1 MIFNFFKNNEE
12 EDNDKSYEEYDR
24 LKEKLKEAT
33 KKKKED
39 KLDEAIEIL
48 KETFLEDKKNEL
60 PMSDRLRL
68 PMYLQQ
74 ANRNEEGWL
83 ELSRLLSTR
92 SIGFDRCEILKKMA
106 LFRKREKS
114 YDDALAYGLQSYI
127 EFIGAEKKFNNRQE
141 VINNLS
147 KDSKIKSEIQ
157 LLIKKTS
164 FEKKSK
170 DIFNLVKS
178 YIEKDS
184 YDNLDLFNDLRNIPE
199 S

>member
-1 MIFNFFKNNEE
+1 MIFNSFKNNK
-12 EDNDKSYEEYDR
+12 DDDDDQSYEEYDR
-24 LKEKLKEAT
+24 LQQKLKKAT

-83 ELSRLLSTR
+83 ELSRLLSTT
-92 SIGFDRCEILKKMA
+92 SISFDRCEILKKMS

-114 YDDALAYGLQSYI
+114 YDDAMAYGLQSFV
-127 EFIGAEKKFNNRQE
+127 EFIGAEKKFNNRKE
-141 VINNLS
+141 VIDNLS

-157 LLIKKTS
+157 SLIKKTS

-170 DIFNLVKS
+170 DVFNLVKS

-184 YDNLDLFNDLRNIPE
+184 YDNLDLFNDLKLIP
-199 S
+199 